1 MLDTKA
7 NKISCFVV
15 DDDPAE
21 GGPSKPYTTG
31 WGTRIL

>member
-1 MLDTKA
+1 MLDPKA

-21 GGPSKPYTTG
+21 GSPSKLYTG